1 MTLEARSKTVEEKQE
16 RMRPFTEGHLK
27 FWCHPEIPCFTAC
40 CADLHLVL
48 TPYDILRMKRRLQ
61 LSSGE
66 FLKQYTES
74 HDGRESIFPLMRLKM
89 RDDEGRRCPLVS
101 PKGCTIYED
110 RPGACRL
117 YPLGRGAASEVP
129 GSGEQEFYFVINE
142 SHCLGFKEEKEWT
155 VQEWIQDQGVRL
167 YNEMNRPWMEIVT
180 SKNPR
185 LRELTA
191 QKLEMFFLVSYN
203 LDRFR
208 DFVFHTKFLTV
219 FDLVAEEI
227 EGAAS
232 DEVQLLKLGM
242 RWLRF
247 ALFGEPALLLK

>member
-1 MTLEARSKTVEEKQE
+1 MTVED
-16 RMRPFTEGHLK
+16 RIGLVEGREEGIRVLAEGTLK
-27 FWCHPEIPCFTAC
+27 FSCHPKIPCFTAC

-48 TPYDILRMKRRLQ
+48 TPFDILRMKRRLQ
-61 LSSGE
+61 LPSGE
-66 FLKQYTES
+66 FIKQYTES
-74 HDGRESIFPLMRLKM
+74 HEGRESIFPLMRLKM

-117 YPLGRGAASEVP
+117 YPLGRAAAS
-129 GSGEQEFYFVINE
+129 GLSGREEGEFYFLVDE
-142 SHCLGFKEEKEWT
+142 SHCLGFREEKEWT
-155 VQEWIQDQGVRL
+155 VEEWIQDQGVRL

-185 LRELTA
+185 LNELTE
-191 QKLEMFFLVSYN
+191 QKLGMFYMVSYN

-208 DFVFHTKFLTV
+208 DFVFQTKFFKV
-219 FDLVAEEI
+219 FDVSPGEI
-227 EGAAS
+227 ERVAS
-232 DEVQLLKLGM
+232 DEVELMKLGM

-247 ALFGEPALLLK
+247 ALFGEDTLVPK